1 MPTFFP
7 CVFVGYVCLAF
18 VGGEVIGLVFFFQF
32 LVGEINYT
40 LEEVC
45 STVVKTIRKTP
56 YELLQNLLFIVVLL
70 YCNNSIQALERFPT
84 WCNCS
89 CVVEYWY
96 LVVWHSA
103 PTGAKVGEDINYACI
118 QLIPCWFLILCSST
132 RGIQTNFSLYSF
144 RQLHRL
150 HLEAD
155 LQGEKDEAFHWISRF
170 VLRKL

>member
-1 MPTFFP
+1 MKCLPFF
-7 CVFVGYVCLAF
+7 
-18 VGGEVIGLVFFFQF
+18 LVFLLGMFVWLLLGGRLLGCLVFFQF

-103 PTGAKVGEDINYACI
+103 STGAKVGEDINYACI

-132 RGIQTNFSLYSF
+132 RGIQTNFSTGNYT
-144 RQLHRL
+144 
-150 HLEAD
+150 D
-155 LQGEKDEAFHWISRF
+155 CI
-170 VLRKL
+170 

>member
-89 CVVEYWY
+89 CVVEY
-96 LVVWHSA
+96 
-103 PTGAKVGEDINYACI
+103 
-118 QLIPCWFLILCSST
+118 
-132 RGIQTNFSLYSF
+132 
-144 RQLHRL
+144 
-150 HLEAD
+150 
-155 LQGEKDEAFHWISRF
+155 
-170 VLRKL
+170 